1 MTVQFM
7 DYKAQTT
14 ITGNSGST
22 YRFLTP
28 WTGDW
33 SDMLATKLS
42 YLRAYDAH
50 DMTLQCD
57 SVSVD
62 YLGDDPNSNQ
72 GIISVHCMPAW
83 KLALLVPNSVFRL
96 KRRAGSESFTIHTPL
111 TATTPLKWADG
122 SNVTNTAILPVKKV
136 PVIDVVAYGT
146 RTSVTAAT
154 WASYSGCVNSDVFDG
169 APIGTV
175 MFEGATTSPRQLEDG
190 TMTNDV
196 ELSFK
201 VRVLTVGGTTITWNH
216 FWNETKGAWDTLAV
230 PQFASVAMASLLT

>member
-33 SDMLATKLS
+33 SDMLAVKLS

-62 YLGDDPNSNQ
+62 YLGNDPNSQ
-72 GIISVHCMPAW
+72 KGIISVHCMPAW

-96 KRRAGSESFTIHTPL
+96 KRRCGAESFTIHTPL
-111 TATTPLKWADG
+111 DATTTLKWADG
-122 SNVTNTAILPVKKV
+122 SDVKNTAILPIKKV
-136 PVIDVVAYGT
+136 PTIDLIAYGT
-146 RTSVTAAT
+146 RTSVNAYT
-154 WASYSGCVNSDVFDG
+154 WATYSGCVNTDSFDG
-169 APIGTV
+169 APAGTV

-196 ELSFK
+196 ELLFK
-201 VRVLTVGGTTITWNH
+201 VRALSVGGVTITWNH
-216 FWNETKGAWDTLAV
+216 FWNETKCQWDTLST
-230 PQFASVAMASLLT
+230 PMFTGVAMASLLS